1 MNATSNFNIPLT
13 FKQIVSLVKQLPK
26 SKQAKLVSLI
36 QSDDEPTKEKI
47 LQNLKE
53 DYIALQK
60 GTLVTRPAS
69 EFLQELKDEGLL

>member
-13 FKQIVSLVKQLPK
+13 FKQVVSLVKQLPK

-36 QSDDEPTKEKI
+36 QEEEELSKEQI

-69 EFLQELKDEGLL
+69 EFLQELKDEELL